1 MRHHRYLIACVLPF
15 LFPYS
20 VFGDKPIQQYLSEGN
35 DYLTSGKF
43 NDALISFDAA
53 IRKYEKKKKIE
64 TMSNCKYRPRTRQL
78 LDLFQ
83 KSNCLPFFGS

>member
-20 VFGDKPIQQYLSEGN
+20 VFGDKTIQQYLSEGN

-53 IRKYEKKKKIE
+53 IRKLSNARIE
-64 TMSNCKYRPRTRQL
+64 CIL
-78 LDLFQ
+78 
-83 KSNCLPFFGS
+83 C

>member
-53 IRKYEKKKKIE
+53 IRK
-64 TMSNCKYRPRTRQL
+64 
-78 LDLFQ
+78 
-83 KSNCLPFFGS
+83 

>member
-15 LFPYS
+15 LLPYS
-20 VFGDKPIQQYLSEGN
+20 VFGDKTIQQHLSEGN

-53 IRKYEKKKKIE
+53 IRK
-64 TMSNCKYRPRTRQL
+64 
-78 LDLFQ
+78 
-83 KSNCLPFFGS
+83 